1 MYTEKIK
8 ADMVTA
14 MKSGDKLTK
23 NVLSLT
29 LNALQITAKNKR
41 SELTSDEELQVI
53 AKELKQTNESL
64 EFMPADRADDIKEL
78 KHKIEILK
86 RYLPQQ
92 LTQDEIQAI
101 LIETIKELNIEQ
113 PTAKDKGSIM
123 KQLMPKLKG
132 KADGKAVNEVITNY
146 LK

>member
-1 MYTEKIK
+1 
-8 ADMVTA
+8 
-14 MKSGDKLTK
+14 
-23 NVLSLT
+23 
-29 LNALQITAKNKR
+29 
-41 SELTSDEELQVI
+41 
-53 AKELKQTNESL
+53 
-64 EFMPADRADDIKEL
+64 MPADRADDIKEL